1 MPASAL
7 RAKTYWIET
16 YGCQMNK
23 AESGSLETELAR
35 RGWAR
40 ASRPDQAGVVVLNT
54 CSVRRTAEERIWG
67 RLGFYKAQKRRGPF
81 RLVLMGCMGERLK
94 RQILDEAPHVDL
106 VVGNFQKHRL
116 ADLIEAGLGG
126 EAAVVA
132 KGVAGTGAAGTA
144 PAGASETAAGAY
156 HFAEEHGRSGVK
168 AFVPIMHGCNNFC
181 SYCVVPYVRGP
192 EVSRSPESVLREIRG
207 LEESGVREITLLGQ
221 NVNSYRHERGPGDCL
236 DFPGLLE
243 RIVGA
248 LRAKVWLRFLTSH
261 PKDLSD
267 SLVALIA
274 AHGAQEAGPGLCRH
288 IHLPVQHGSDRVL
301 AAMGRGYSAGQYRQL
316 VQRIRNSIPGVSLTT
331 DILIGFPGESEEDFR
346 LTLDLVR
353 DVEFDEAFTYRYNPR
368 EGTRAFALADD
379 VSEERKLRRLDELI
393 GLQRAITRRRK
404 RSRLGKRVEVLIE
417 AQARRARQGASE
429 LLARTEGDETV
440 VLPGPAERIGSFVT
454 VRLVSLEGNTFRGEE

>member
-1 MPASAL
+1 
-7 RAKTYWIET
+7 
-16 YGCQMNK
+16 
-23 AESGSLETELAR
+23 
-35 RGWAR
+35 
-40 ASRPDQAGVVVLNT
+40 VVLNT
-54 CSVRRTAEERIWG
+54 CSVRRTAEERVWG

-116 ADLIEAGLGG
+116 ADLIEAGARDEGPG
-126 EAAVVA
+126 PPGIGDATQAE
-132 KGVAGTGAAGTA
+132 TG
-144 PAGASETAAGAY
+144 PY
-156 HFAEEHGRSGVK
+156 RFAEEHGRTGVK

-192 EVSRSPESVLREIRG
+192 EVSRSPESVLREVRS

-221 NVNSYRHERGPGDCL
+221 NVNSYRHVRGPSAIL

-243 RIVGA
+243 QILGA
-248 LRAKVWLRFLTSH
+248 LGSKIWLRFLTSH

-267 SLVALIA
+267 ALVALIG
-274 AHGAQEAGPGLCRH
+274 AHGAHAAQDAGPGLCRH

-301 AAMGRGYSAGQYRQL
+301 AAMGRGYTAGQYRDL
-316 VQRIRNSIPGVSLTT
+316 VQRIRNSVPGVSLTT
-331 DILIGFPGESEEDFR
+331 DILIGFPGESEQDFR
-346 LTLDLVR
+346 LTLELVS

-379 VSEERKLRRLDELI
+379 VPEERKLQRLEELI
-393 GLQRAITRRRK
+393 GLQRAITQRRK
-404 RSRLGKRVEVLIE
+404 RSRVGRRVEVLVE
-417 AQARRARQGASE
+417 AQARRARQGVPE

-440 VLPGPAERIGSFVT
+440 VLPGPPERIGSFAV